1 MEQLRRIVEEPE
13 SPAGRTFALTIQVL
27 IVYSLITFSIETVP
41 DLSAGTQ
48 RFLALSEAVVVAIF
62 TVEYLLRVAVTRPRL
77 SYVFSF
83 FGLVDLLAILPFYLS
98 TGIDLRSLRVL
109 RFLRLVRILK
119 LARYGEAAR
128 RFHRAFLI
136 VREELFLFLG
146 VTAILLYLS
155 AVGIY
160 YFERAAQPD
169 AFRSVFHA
177 LWWAVSSL
185 TTVGYGDVYP
195 ITTGGRIF
203 TAIVLLI
210 GLGFVA
216 VPAGLFASALSKVR
230 ETESRDGP

>member
-1 MEQLRRIVEEPE
+1 MEPLRHIVEDPE
-13 SPAGRTFALTIQVL
+13 TPAGRAFALTIQAL

-41 DLSAGTQ
+41 DLSAGTR
-48 RFLALSEAVVVAIF
+48 RFLAISEAVVVVIF

-77 SYVFSF
+77 GYICSF

-119 LARYGEAAR
+119 LARYGDAAR
-128 RFHRAFLI
+128 RFKQAYCI
-136 VREELFLFLG
+136 VREELFLFIG
-146 VTAILLYLS
+146 MTAILLYLS

-160 YFERAAQPD
+160 YFERAAQPE
-169 AFRSVFHA
+169 AFGSVFHC

-185 TTVGYGDVYP
+185 TTVGYGDVFP

-203 TAIVLLI
+203 TSFVLLL
-210 GLGFVA
+210 GLGVIA
-216 VPAGLFASALSKVR
+216 VPAGLFASALSRVR
-230 ETESRDGP
+230 GLERQEGP

>member
-1 MEQLRRIVEEPE
+1 MEQLRHIVEDPE
-13 SPAGRTFALTIQVL
+13 TPAGRAFALTIQAL

-41 DLSAGTQ
+41 DLSAGTR
-48 RFLALSEAVVVAIF
+48 RFLAISEAVVVVIF

-77 SYVFSF
+77 GYICSF

-119 LARYGEAAR
+119 LARYGDAAR
-128 RFHRAFLI
+128 RFKQAYCI
-136 VREELFLFLG
+136 VREELFLFIG
-146 VTAILLYLS
+146 MTAILLYLS

-160 YFERAAQPD
+160 YFERAAQPE
-169 AFRSVFHA
+169 AFGSVFHC

-185 TTVGYGDVYP
+185 TTVGYGDVFP

-203 TAIVLLI
+203 TSFVLLL
-210 GLGFVA
+210 GLGVIA
-216 VPAGLFASALSKVR
+216 VPAGLFASALSRVR
-230 ETESRDGP
+230 GLERQESP